1 VKEFQ
6 EGKAVFKADLSG
18 KDKGPGKARGVF
30 YNPAMR
36 LSRDLHVAFAKQFDF
51 SGIMLDGL
59 AASGIRGIR
68 LNLEAGVNVEFC
80 DKSRIATEAIA
91 DNLKMNGIESKI
103 YNKRVE
109 DLLQDKKYDWI
120 DIDPFGTPAP
130 YLEAAL
136 KGLDDGGVLGVAAT
150 DTAVLCGAKPSVCK
164 RRYGAVT
171 MRKVA
176 AKEVGVR
183 ILLSRIHKIASEIDK
198 GIEPLLCY
206 SEGHHLR
213 VFVRLGEKKDIS
225 LKWITKNMR
234 IVDREEKD
242 AGGPLWVSKII
253 KADLVPV
260 IERDPNLKRSGEFKN
275 QTLWRL
281 LETLREE
288 ADGPPG
294 LHDINDIAKSA
305 GIGQTPQRIKIVE
318 SIRRLGFFA
327 SSSVFSPLGIK
338 TDASE
343 DIRNQAVKLAQSL

>member
-1 VKEFQ
+1 MKEFR
-6 EGKAVFKADLSG
+6 EGKAIFKANLSG
-18 KDKGPGKARGVF
+18 KDKGPGKAKGVF

-80 DKSRIATEAIA
+80 DSSRMATETIA
-91 DNLKMNGIESKI
+91 GNLEMNGIKSKI
-103 YNKRVE
+103 YNERVE
-109 DLLQDKKYDWI
+109 DLLQNRKYDWI

-130 YLEAAL
+130 YLKVAL
-136 KGLDDGGVLGVAAT
+136 KGLTDGGILGIAAT
-150 DTAVLCGAKPSVCK
+150 DTAVLCGAKPSICK
-164 RRYGAVT
+164 KRYGAVS
-171 MRKVA
+171 MRRVA

-183 ILLSRIHKIASEIDK
+183 ILLSRIHNIASGMDK

-213 VFVRLGEKKDIS
+213 VFVRLGERKDIA
-225 LKWITKNMR
+225 LKWITKDMR

-242 AGGPLWVSKII
+242 AGGPLWVRKII
-253 KADLVPV
+253 KAELIPESQDGVL
-260 IERDPNLKRSGEFKN
+260 G
-275 QTLWRL
+275 RL

-288 ADGPPG
+288 ANGPPG
-294 LHDINDIAKSA
+294 LHDINDIAKA
-305 GIGQTPQRIKIVE
+305 AEIGQTPQRIKIVE
-318 SIRRLGFFA
+318 SIRKLGSFA

-338 TDASE
+338 TDAPE

>member
-1 VKEFQ
+1 MKEFQ
-6 EGKAVFKADLSG
+6 EGKAVFKANLSG

-36 LSRDLHVAFAKQFDF
+36 LSRDLHVVFARQFDF
-51 SGIMLDGL
+51 NGIMLDGL

-80 DKSRIATEAIA
+80 DSSRVATETITE
-91 DNLKMNGIESKI
+91 NLKMNGIKSKI
-103 YNKRVE
+103 YNERVE
-109 DLLQDKKYDWI
+109 DLLQDRKYDWI

-136 KGLDDGGVLGVAAT
+136 KGLNDGGILGVAAT
-150 DTAVLCGAKPSVCK
+150 DTAVLCGAKPSICK
-164 RRYGAVT
+164 KRYGAVS
-171 MRKVA
+171 MRRVA

-183 ILLSRIHKIASEIDK
+183 ILLSQIHNIASGMGK

-213 VFVRLGEKKDIS
+213 VFVRLGERKDIA
-225 LKWITKNMR
+225 LKWITKDMR
-234 IVDREEKD
+234 IVDIEEKD
-242 AGGPLWVSKII
+242 AGGPLWVRKII
-253 KADLVPV
+253 KAELIPESQDGVL
-260 IERDPNLKRSGEFKN
+260 G
-275 QTLWRL
+275 RL

-288 ADGPPG
+288 ANGPPG
-294 LHDINDIAKSA
+294 LHDINDIAKAA

-318 SIRRLGFFA
+318 SIRKLGSFA

-338 TDASE
+338 TDAPE
-343 DIRNQAVKLAQSL
+343 DIRKQAVKLAQSL

>member
-6 EGKAVFKADLSG
+6 EGKAIFKANLSG
-18 KDKGPGKARGVF
+18 KDKGPGKAKGVF

-36 LSRDLHVAFAKQFDF
+36 LSRDLHVAFAKQFNF

-80 DKSRIATEAIA
+80 DSSRMATETIA
-91 DNLKMNGIESKI
+91 GNLEMNGIKSKI
-103 YNKRVE
+103 YNERVE
-109 DLLQDKKYDWI
+109 DLLQDRKYDWI
-120 DIDPFGTPAP
+120 DVDPFGTPAP

-136 KGLDDGGVLGVAAT
+136 KGLNDGGILGVAAT
-150 DTAVLCGAKPSVCK
+150 DTAVLCGAKPSICK
-164 RRYGAVT
+164 KRYGAVS
-171 MRKVA
+171 MRRVA

-183 ILLSRIHKIASEIDK
+183 ILLSMIHNIASGMGK

-213 VFVRLGEKKDIS
+213 VFVRLGERKDVI
-225 LKWITKNMR
+225 LKWITKDMR

-242 AGGPLWVSKII
+242 AGGPLWVRKII
-253 KADLVPV
+253 KAELIPESQDGVLG
-260 IERDPNLKRSGEFKN
+260 K
-275 QTLWRL
+275 L

-288 ADGPPG
+288 ANGPPG
-294 LHDINDIAKSA
+294 LHDINNIAKAA

-318 SIRRLGFFA
+318 SIRKLGSFA
-327 SSSVFSPLGIK
+327 SSSVFSSLGIK
-338 TDASE
+338 TDAPE

>member
-1 VKEFQ
+1 MKEFR
-6 EGKAVFKADLSG
+6 EGKAIFKANLSG
-18 KDKGPGKARGVF
+18 KDKGPGKAKGVF

-68 LNLEAGVNVEFC
+68 LNLEAGVNIEFC
-80 DKSRIATEAIA
+80 DSSRMATETIA
-91 DNLKMNGIESKI
+91 GNLEMNGIKSKI
-103 YNKRVE
+103 YNERVE
-109 DLLQDKKYDWI
+109 DLLQDRKYDWI

-136 KGLDDGGVLGVAAT
+136 KGLNDGGILGVAAT
-150 DTAVLCGAKPSVCK
+150 DTAVLCGAKPSICK
-164 RRYGAVT
+164 KRYGAVS
-171 MRKVA
+171 MRRVA

-183 ILLSRIHKIASEIDK
+183 ILLSRIHNIASEMGK

-213 VFVRLGEKKDIS
+213 VFVRLGERKDVT
-225 LKWITKNMR
+225 LKWISKDMR

-242 AGGPLWVSKII
+242 AGGPLWVRKII
-253 KADLVPV
+253 KAELIPESQDGVLG
-260 IERDPNLKRSGEFKN
+260 K
-275 QTLWRL
+275 L

-288 ADGPPG
+288 ANGPPG
-294 LHDINDIAKSA
+294 LHDINDIAKAA
-305 GIGQTPQRIKIVE
+305 GIGQTPQRNKIVE
-318 SIRRLGFFA
+318 SIRKLGSFA

-338 TDASE
+338 TDATE

>member
-6 EGKAVFKADLSG
+6 EGKAIFKANLSG
-18 KDKGPGKARGVF
+18 KDKGPGKAKGVF

-80 DKSRIATEAIA
+80 DCSRMATETIA
-91 DNLKMNGIESKI
+91 GNLEMNGIKSKI
-103 YNKRVE
+103 YNERVE
-109 DLLQDKKYDWI
+109 DLLQDRKYDWI

-136 KGLDDGGVLGVAAT
+136 KGLNDGGILGVAAT
-150 DTAVLCGAKPSVCK
+150 DTAVLCGAKPSICK
-164 RRYGAVT
+164 KRYGSVS
-171 MRKVA
+171 MRRVA
-176 AKEVGVR
+176 AKEMGVR
-183 ILLSRIHKIASEIDK
+183 ILLSRIHNIASGMDK

-213 VFVRLGEKKDIS
+213 VFVRLGERKDVT
-225 LKWITKNMR
+225 LKWITKDMR

-242 AGGPLWVSKII
+242 AGGPLWVRKII
-253 KADLVPV
+253 KAELIPESQDGVL
-260 IERDPNLKRSGEFKN
+260 G
-275 QTLWRL
+275 RL

-288 ADGPPG
+288 ANGPPG
-294 LHDINDIAKSA
+294 LHDINNIAKAA

-318 SIRRLGFFA
+318 SIRKLGSFA

-338 TDASE
+338 TDATE

>member
-1 VKEFQ
+1 MKEFR
-6 EGKAVFKADLSG
+6 EGKAIFKANLSG
-18 KDKGPGKARGVF
+18 KDKGPGKAKGVF

-80 DKSRIATEAIA
+80 DSSRMATETIA
-91 DNLKMNGIESKI
+91 GNLEMNGIKSKI
-103 YNKRVE
+103 YNERVE
-109 DLLQDKKYDWI
+109 DLLQNRKYDWI

-130 YLEAAL
+130 YLKVAL
-136 KGLDDGGVLGVAAT
+136 KGLTDGGILGIAAT
-150 DTAVLCGAKPSVCK
+150 DTAVLCGAKPSICK
-164 RRYGAVT
+164 KRYGAVS
-171 MRKVA
+171 MRRVA

-183 ILLSRIHKIASEIDK
+183 ILLSRIHNIASGMDK

-213 VFVRLGEKKDIS
+213 VFVRLGERKDIA
-225 LKWITKNMR
+225 LKWITKDMR

-242 AGGPLWVSKII
+242 AGGPLWVRKII
-253 KADLVPV
+253 KAELIPESQDGVL
-260 IERDPNLKRSGEFKN
+260 G
-275 QTLWRL
+275 RL

-288 ADGPPG
+288 ANGPPG
-294 LHDINDIAKSA
+294 LHDINDIAKAA

-318 SIRRLGFFA
+318 SIRKLGSFA

-338 TDASE
+338 TDAPE

>member
-1 VKEFQ
+1 MKEFR
-6 EGKAVFKADLSG
+6 EGKAIFKANLSG
-18 KDKGPGKARGVF
+18 KDKGPGKAKGVF

-80 DKSRIATEAIA
+80 DSSRMATETITG
-91 DNLKMNGIESKI
+91 NLEMNGIKSKI
-103 YNKRVE
+103 YNERVE
-109 DLLQDKKYDWI
+109 DLLQNRKYDWI

-130 YLEAAL
+130 YLKVAL
-136 KGLDDGGVLGVAAT
+136 KGLTDGGILGIAAT
-150 DTAVLCGAKPSVCK
+150 DTAVLCGAKPSICK
-164 RRYGAVT
+164 KRYGAVS
-171 MRKVA
+171 MRRVA

-183 ILLSRIHKIASEIDK
+183 ILLSRIHNIASGMDK

-213 VFVRLGEKKDIS
+213 VFVRLGERKDIA
-225 LKWITKNMR
+225 LKWITKDMR

-242 AGGPLWVSKII
+242 AGGPLWVRKII
-253 KADLVPV
+253 KAELIPESQDGVL
-260 IERDPNLKRSGEFKN
+260 G
-275 QTLWRL
+275 RL

-288 ADGPPG
+288 ANGPPG
-294 LHDINDIAKSA
+294 LHDINDIAKA
-305 GIGQTPQRIKIVE
+305 AEIGQTPQRIKIVE
-318 SIRRLGFFA
+318 SIRKLGSFA

-338 TDASE
+338 TDAPE

>member
-1 VKEFQ
+1 MKEFQ
-6 EGKAVFKADLSG
+6 EGKAIFKANLSG
-18 KDKGPGKARGVF
+18 KDKGPGKAKGVF

-80 DKSRIATEAIA
+80 DSSRMATETIA
-91 DNLKMNGIESKI
+91 GNLEMNGIKSKI
-103 YNKRVE
+103 YNERVE
-109 DLLQDKKYDWI
+109 DLLQDRKYDWI
-120 DIDPFGTPAP
+120 DVDPFGTPAP

-136 KGLDDGGVLGVAAT
+136 KGLNDGGILGVAAT
-150 DTAVLCGAKPSVCK
+150 DTAVLCGAKPSICK
-164 RRYGAVT
+164 KRYGAVS
-171 MRKVA
+171 MRRVA

-183 ILLSRIHKIASEIDK
+183 ILLSMIHNIASGMGK

-213 VFVRLGEKKDIS
+213 VFVRLGERKDVI
-225 LKWITKNMR
+225 LKWITKDMR

-242 AGGPLWVSKII
+242 AGGPLWVRKII
-253 KADLVPV
+253 KAELIPESQDGVLG
-260 IERDPNLKRSGEFKN
+260 K
-275 QTLWRL
+275 L

-288 ADGPPG
+288 ANGPPG
-294 LHDINDIAKSA
+294 LHDINNIAKAA

-318 SIRRLGFFA
+318 SIRKLGSFA
-327 SSSVFSPLGIK
+327 SSSVFSSLGIK
-338 TDASE
+338 TDATE

>member
-1 VKEFQ
+1 MKEFQ
-6 EGKAVFKADLSG
+6 EGKAIFKANLSG
-18 KDKGPGKARGVF
+18 KDKGPGKAKGVF

-80 DKSRIATEAIA
+80 DSSKMATETIA
-91 DNLKMNGIESKI
+91 ENLKMNRIKGKIHNERIE
-103 YNKRVE
+103 N
-109 DLLQDKKYDWI
+109 LLQDRKYDWI

-136 KGLDDGGVLGVAAT
+136 KGLNEEGILGVAAT
-150 DTAVLCGAKPSVCK
+150 DTAVLCGAKPSICK
-164 RRYGAVT
+164 KRYGAVS
-171 MRKVA
+171 MRRVA

-183 ILLSRIHKIASEIDK
+183 ILLSKIHIIASGMGK

-213 VFVRLGEKKDIS
+213 VFVRLGKRNNVA
-225 LKWITKNMR
+225 LKWITEDMR

-242 AGGPLWVSKII
+242 AGGPLWVKKII
-253 KADLVPV
+253 KAELVPESQEG
-260 IERDPNLKRSGEFKN
+260 ILG
-275 QTLWRL
+275 RL

-288 ADGPPG
+288 ANGPPG
-294 LHDINDIAKSA
+294 LHDINDIAKTA

-318 SIRRLGFFA
+318 SIRKLGSFA

-338 TDASE
+338 TDAPE

>member
-1 VKEFQ
+1 MKEFQ
-6 EGKAVFKADLSG
+6 EGKAIFKANLSG
-18 KDKGPGKARGVF
+18 KDKGPGKAKGVF

-36 LSRDLHVAFAKQFDF
+36 LSRDLHVIFAKQFDF

-80 DKSRIATEAIA
+80 DSSRMATETIA
-91 DNLKMNGIESKI
+91 GNLEMNGIKSKI
-103 YNKRVE
+103 YNERVE
-109 DLLQDKKYDWI
+109 DLLQDRKYDWI
-120 DIDPFGTPAP
+120 DVDPFGTPAP

-136 KGLDDGGVLGVAAT
+136 KGLNDGGILGVAAT
-150 DTAVLCGAKPSVCK
+150 DTAVLCGAKPSICK
-164 RRYGAVT
+164 KRYGAVS
-171 MRKVA
+171 MRRVA

-183 ILLSRIHKIASEIDK
+183 ILLSMIHNIASGMGK

-213 VFVRLGEKKDIS
+213 VFVRLGERKDVI
-225 LKWITKNMR
+225 LKWITKDMR

-242 AGGPLWVSKII
+242 AGGPLWVRKII
-253 KADLVPV
+253 KAELIPESQDGVLG
-260 IERDPNLKRSGEFKN
+260 K
-275 QTLWRL
+275 L

-288 ADGPPG
+288 ANGPPG
-294 LHDINDIAKSA
+294 LHDINNIAKAA

-318 SIRRLGFFA
+318 SIRKLGSFA
-327 SSSVFSPLGIK
+327 SSSVFSSLGIK
-338 TDASE
+338 TDAPE

>member
-6 EGKAVFKADLSG
+6 EGKAIFKANLSG
-18 KDKGPGKARGVF
+18 KDKGPGKAKGVF

-36 LSRDLHVAFAKQFDF
+36 LSRDLHVAFAKQFNF

-80 DKSRIATEAIA
+80 DSSRMATETIA
-91 DNLKMNGIESKI
+91 GNLEMNGIKSKI
-103 YNKRVE
+103 YNERVE
-109 DLLQDKKYDWI
+109 DLLQDRKYDWI
-120 DIDPFGTPAP
+120 DVDPFGTPAP

-136 KGLDDGGVLGVAAT
+136 KGLNDGGILGVAAT
-150 DTAVLCGAKPSVCK
+150 DTAVLCGAKPSICK
-164 RRYGAVT
+164 KRYGAVS
-171 MRKVA
+171 MRRVA

-183 ILLSRIHKIASEIDK
+183 ILLSMIHNIASGMGK

-213 VFVRLGEKKDIS
+213 VFVRLGERKDVI
-225 LKWITKNMR
+225 LKWITKDMR

-242 AGGPLWVSKII
+242 AGGPLWVRKII
-253 KADLVPV
+253 KAELIPESQDGVLG
-260 IERDPNLKRSGEFKN
+260 K
-275 QTLWRL
+275 L

-288 ADGPPG
+288 ANGPPG
-294 LHDINDIAKSA
+294 LHDINNIAKAA

-318 SIRRLGFFA
+318 SIRKLGSFARDRKSTRLN
-327 SSSVFSPLGIK
+327 SSH
-338 TDASE
+338 
-343 DIRNQAVKLAQSL
+343 

>member
-6 EGKAVFKADLSG
+6 EGKAIFKANLSG
-18 KDKGPGKARGVF
+18 KDKGPGKAKGVF

-36 LSRDLHVAFAKQFDF
+36 LSRDLHVAFAKQFNF

-80 DKSRIATEAIA
+80 DSSRMATETIA
-91 DNLKMNGIESKI
+91 GNLEMNGIKSKI
-103 YNKRVE
+103 YNERVE
-109 DLLQDKKYDWI
+109 DLLQDRKYDWI
-120 DIDPFGTPAP
+120 DVDPFGTPAP
-130 YLEAAL
+130 YLKAAL
-136 KGLDDGGVLGVAAT
+136 KGLNDGGILGVAAT
-150 DTAVLCGAKPSVCK
+150 DTAVLCGAKPSICK
-164 RRYGAVT
+164 KRYGAVS
-171 MRKVA
+171 MRRVA

-183 ILLSRIHKIASEIDK
+183 ILLSMIHNIASGMGK

-213 VFVRLGEKKDIS
+213 VFVRLGERKDVI
-225 LKWITKNMR
+225 LKWITKDMR

-242 AGGPLWVSKII
+242 AGGPLWVRKII
-253 KADLVPV
+253 KAELIPESQDGVLG
-260 IERDPNLKRSGEFKN
+260 K
-275 QTLWRL
+275 L

-288 ADGPPG
+288 ANGPPG
-294 LHDINDIAKSA
+294 LHDINNIAKAA

-318 SIRRLGFFA
+318 SIRKLGSFA
-327 SSSVFSPLGIK
+327 SSSVFSSLGIK
-338 TDASE
+338 TDAPE

>member
-1 VKEFQ
+1 VKEFR
-6 EGKAVFKADLSG
+6 EGKAIFKANLSG
-18 KDKGPGKARGVF
+18 KDKGPGKAKGVF

-36 LSRDLHVAFAKQFDF
+36 LSRDLHVIFAKQFDF

-68 LNLEAGVNVEFC
+68 LNLEAGVNAEFC
-80 DKSRIATEAIA
+80 DSSRMATETIA
-91 DNLKMNGIESKI
+91 GNLEMNGIKSKI
-103 YNKRVE
+103 YNERVE
-109 DLLQDKKYDWI
+109 DLLQDRKYDWI

-136 KGLDDGGVLGVAAT
+136 EGLSDGGILGVAAT
-150 DTAVLCGAKPSVCK
+150 DTAVLCGAKPSICK
-164 RRYGAVT
+164 KRYGAVS
-171 MRKVA
+171 MRRVA

-183 ILLSRIHKIASEIDK
+183 ILLSRIHNIASEMGK

-213 VFVRLGEKKDIS
+213 VFVRLGERKDIT
-225 LKWITKNMR
+225 LKWITKDMR

-242 AGGPLWVSKII
+242 AGGPLWVRKII
-253 KADLVPV
+253 KAELIPESQDGVL
-260 IERDPNLKRSGEFKN
+260 G
-275 QTLWRL
+275 RL

-288 ADGPPG
+288 ANGPPG
-294 LHDINDIAKSA
+294 LHDINDIAKAA
-305 GIGQTPQRIKIVE
+305 GIGQTPQRTKIVE
-318 SIRRLGFFA
+318 SIRKLGSFA

-338 TDASE
+338 TDAPE

>member
-6 EGKAVFKADLSG
+6 EGKAIFKANLSG
-18 KDKGPGKARGVF
+18 KDKGPGKAKGVF

-36 LSRDLHVAFAKQFDF
+36 LSRDLHVAFAKQFNF

-80 DKSRIATEAIA
+80 DSSRMATETIA
-91 DNLKMNGIESKI
+91 GNLEMNGIKSKI
-103 YNKRVE
+103 YNERVE
-109 DLLQDKKYDWI
+109 DLLQDRKYDWI
-120 DIDPFGTPAP
+120 DVDPFGTPAP
-130 YLEAAL
+130 YLKAAL
-136 KGLDDGGVLGVAAT
+136 KGLNDGGILGVAAT
-150 DTAVLCGAKPSVCK
+150 DTAVLCGAKPSICMK
-164 RRYGAVT
+164 RYGAVS
-171 MRKVA
+171 MRRVA

-183 ILLSRIHKIASEIDK
+183 ILLSMIHNIASGMGK

-213 VFVRLGEKKDIS
+213 VFVRLGERKDVI
-225 LKWITKNMR
+225 LKWITKDMR

-242 AGGPLWVSKII
+242 AGGPLWVRKII
-253 KADLVPV
+253 KAELIPESQDGVLG
-260 IERDPNLKRSGEFKN
+260 K
-275 QTLWRL
+275 L

-288 ADGPPG
+288 ANGPPG
-294 LHDINDIAKSA
+294 LHDINNIAKAA

-318 SIRRLGFFA
+318 SIRKLGSFA
-327 SSSVFSPLGIK
+327 SSSVFSSLGIK
-338 TDASE
+338 TDAPE

>member
-1 VKEFQ
+1 MKEFR
-6 EGKAVFKADLSG
+6 EGKAIFKANLSG
-18 KDKGPGKARGVF
+18 KDKGPGKAKGVF

-36 LSRDLHVAFAKQFDF
+36 LSRDLHVIFAKQFDF

-80 DKSRIATEAIA
+80 DSSRMATETIA
-91 DNLKMNGIESKI
+91 GNLEMNGIKSKI
-103 YNKRVE
+103 YNERVE
-109 DLLQDKKYDWI
+109 DLLQDRKYDWI

-136 KGLDDGGVLGVAAT
+136 EGLSDGGILGVAAT
-150 DTAVLCGAKPSVCK
+150 DTAVLCGAKPSICK
-164 RRYGAVT
+164 KRYGAVS
-171 MRKVA
+171 MRRVA

-183 ILLSRIHKIASEIDK
+183 ILLSRIHNIASEMGK

-213 VFVRLGEKKDIS
+213 VFVRLGERKDIA
-225 LKWITKNMR
+225 LKWITKDMR

-242 AGGPLWVSKII
+242 AGGPLWVRKII
-253 KADLVPV
+253 KAELIPESQDGVL
-260 IERDPNLKRSGEFKN
+260 G
-275 QTLWRL
+275 RL

-288 ADGPPG
+288 ANGPPG
-294 LHDINDIAKSA
+294 LHDINDIAKAA
-305 GIGQTPQRIKIVE
+305 GIGQTPQRNKIVE
-318 SIRRLGFFA
+318 SIRKMGSFA

-338 TDASE
+338 TDAPE

>member
-6 EGKAVFKADLSG
+6 EGKAIFKANLSG
-18 KDKGPGKARGVF
+18 KDKGPGKAKGVF

-80 DKSRIATEAIA
+80 DSSKMATETIA
-91 DNLKMNGIESKI
+91 ENLKMNRIKGKI
-103 YNKRVE
+103 HNEHVE
-109 DLLQDKKYDWI
+109 DLLQNRKYDWI

-136 KGLDDGGVLGVAAT
+136 KGLNEEGILGVAAT
-150 DTAVLCGAKPSVCK
+150 DTAVLCGAKPSICK
-164 RRYGAVT
+164 KRYGAVS
-171 MRKVA
+171 MRRVA

-183 ILLSRIHKIASEIDK
+183 ILLSRIHNIASGMGK

-213 VFVRLGEKKDIS
+213 VFVRLGKRNDVT
-225 LKWITKNMR
+225 LKWITKGMK

-242 AGGPLWVSKII
+242 AAGPLWVRKII
-253 KADLVPV
+253 KSELIPESQEG
-260 IERDPNLKRSGEFKN
+260 ILG
-275 QTLWRL
+275 RL

-288 ADGPPG
+288 ANGPPG
-294 LHDINDIAKSA
+294 LHDINDIAKAA
-305 GIGQTPQRIKIVE
+305 GIGQTPQRTKIVG
-318 SIRRLGFFA
+318 SIQKLGSFA

-338 TDASE
+338 TDAP
-343 DIRNQAVKLAQSL
+343 DHIRNQAVKLAQSL

>member
-1 VKEFQ
+1 MKEFR
-6 EGKAVFKADLSG
+6 EGKAIFKANLSG
-18 KDKGPGKARGVF
+18 KDKGPGKAKGVF

-36 LSRDLHVAFAKQFDF
+36 LSRDLHVVFAKQFDF

-80 DKSRIATEAIA
+80 DSSKMATETIA
-91 DNLKMNGIESKI
+91 ENLKMNRIKGKI
-103 YNKRVE
+103 HNEHVE
-109 DLLQDKKYDWI
+109 DLLQNRKYDWI

-136 KGLDDGGVLGVAAT
+136 KGLNEEGILGVAAT
-150 DTAVLCGAKPSVCK
+150 DTAVLCGAKPSICK
-164 RRYGAVT
+164 KRYGAVS
-171 MRKVA
+171 MRRVA

-183 ILLSRIHKIASEIDK
+183 ILLSKIHIIASGMGK

-213 VFVRLGEKKDIS
+213 VFVRLGKRNNVA
-225 LKWITKNMR
+225 LKWITEDMR

-242 AGGPLWVSKII
+242 AGGPLWVKKII
-253 KADLVPV
+253 KAELVPESQEG
-260 IERDPNLKRSGEFKN
+260 ILG
-275 QTLWRL
+275 RL

-288 ADGPPG
+288 ANGPPG
-294 LHDINDIAKSA
+294 LHDINDIAKTA

-318 SIRRLGFFA
+318 SIRKLGSFA

-338 TDASE
+338 TDAPE

>member
-1 VKEFQ
+1 MKEFR
-6 EGKAVFKADLSG
+6 EGRAIFKANLSG
-18 KDKGPGKARGVF
+18 KDRGPGKAKGVF

-51 SGIMLDGL
+51 RGIMLDGL

-80 DKSRIATEAIA
+80 DSSRMATETIA
-91 DNLKMNGIESKI
+91 ENLKINGIKSEI
-103 YNKRVE
+103 YNERVE
-109 DLLQDKKYDWI
+109 ELLQDRKYDWI

-136 KGLDDGGVLGVAAT
+136 KGLNDGGILGIAAT
-150 DTAVLCGAKPSVCK
+150 DTAVLCGAKPSICK
-164 RRYGAVT
+164 KRYGAVS
-171 MRKVA
+171 MRRVA

-183 ILLSRIHKIASEIDK
+183 ILLSRIHNIASEMGK
-198 GIEPLLCY
+198 GIEPLLSY

-213 VFVRLGEKKDIS
+213 VFVRLGERKDVT
-225 LKWITKNMR
+225 LKWITRDMK

-242 AGGPLWVSKII
+242 AGGPLWVKKII
-253 KADLVPV
+253 KTDLIPESQEG
-260 IERDPNLKRSGEFKN
+260 ILG
-275 QTLWRL
+275 RL

-288 ADGPPG
+288 ASGPPG
-294 LHDINDIAKSA
+294 LHDINDIAKAA

-318 SIRRLGFFA
+318 SIRKLGSFA

-338 TDASE
+338 TDAPE
-343 DIRNQAVKLAQSL
+343 DIRSQAVKLAQSL

>member
-1 VKEFQ
+1 MKEFQ
-6 EGKAVFKADLSG
+6 EGKAIFKANLSG
-18 KDKGPGKARGVF
+18 KDKGPGKVKGVF

-36 LSRDLHVAFAKQFDF
+36 LSRDLHVAFAKQFNF

-80 DKSRIATEAIA
+80 DSSRMATETIA
-91 DNLKMNGIESKI
+91 GNLEMNGIKSKI
-103 YNKRVE
+103 YNERVE
-109 DLLQDKKYDWI
+109 DLLQDRKYDWI
-120 DIDPFGTPAP
+120 DVDPFGTPAP

-136 KGLDDGGVLGVAAT
+136 KGLNDGGILGVAAT
-150 DTAVLCGAKPSVCK
+150 DTAVLCGAKPSICMK
-164 RRYGAVT
+164 RYGAVS
-171 MRKVA
+171 MRRVA

-183 ILLSRIHKIASEIDK
+183 ILLSMIHNIASGMGK

-213 VFVRLGEKKDIS
+213 VFVRLGERKDVT
-225 LKWITKNMR
+225 LKWITKDMR

-242 AGGPLWVSKII
+242 AGGPLWVRKII
-253 KADLVPV
+253 KAELIPESQDGVL
-260 IERDPNLKRSGEFKN
+260 G
-275 QTLWRL
+275 RL

-288 ADGPPG
+288 ANGPPG
-294 LHDINDIAKSA
+294 LHDINNIAKAA

-318 SIRRLGFFA
+318 SIRKLGSFA

-338 TDASE
+338 TDATE

>member
-1 VKEFQ
+1 MKEFQ
-6 EGKAVFKADLSG
+6 EGKAIFKANLSG
-18 KDKGPGKARGVF
+18 KDKGPGKAKGVF

-68 LNLEAGVNVEFC
+68 LNLEAGVNIEFC
-80 DKSRIATEAIA
+80 DSSRMATETIA
-91 DNLKMNGIESKI
+91 WNLEMNGIKSKI
-103 YNKRVE
+103 YNERVE
-109 DLLQDKKYDWI
+109 DLLQDRKYDWI

-136 KGLDDGGVLGVAAT
+136 KGLNDGGILGVAAT
-150 DTAVLCGAKPSVCK
+150 DTAVLCGAKPSICK
-164 RRYGAVT
+164 KRYGSVS
-171 MRKVA
+171 MRRVA
-176 AKEVGVR
+176 AKEMGVR
-183 ILLSRIHKIASEIDK
+183 ILLSRIHNIASGMDK

-213 VFVRLGEKKDIS
+213 VFVRLGERKDVT
-225 LKWITKNMR
+225 LKWITKDMR

-242 AGGPLWVSKII
+242 AGGPLWVRKII
-253 KADLVPV
+253 KAELIPESQDGVL
-260 IERDPNLKRSGEFKN
+260 G
-275 QTLWRL
+275 RL

-288 ADGPPG
+288 ANGPPG
-294 LHDINDIAKSA
+294 LHDINNIAKAA

-318 SIRRLGFFA
+318 SIRKLGSFA

-338 TDASE
+338 TDATE

>member
-1 VKEFQ
+1 MKKFQ
-6 EGKAVFKADLSG
+6 EGKAIFKANLSG
-18 KDKGPGKARGVF
+18 KDKGPGKAKGVF

-80 DKSRIATEAIA
+80 DSSKMATETIA
-91 DNLKMNGIESKI
+91 ENLKMNRIKGKI
-103 YNKRVE
+103 HNEHVE
-109 DLLQDKKYDWI
+109 DLLQNRKYDWI

-136 KGLDDGGVLGVAAT
+136 KGLNEEGILGVAAP
-150 DTAVLCGAKPSVCK
+150 DTAVLCGAKPSICK
-164 RRYGAVT
+164 KRYGAVS
-171 MRKVA
+171 MRRVA

-183 ILLSRIHKIASEIDK
+183 ILLSKIHIIASGMGK

-213 VFVRLGEKKDIS
+213 VFVRLGKRNNVA
-225 LKWITKNMR
+225 LKWITEDMR

-242 AGGPLWVSKII
+242 AGGPLWVKKII
-253 KADLVPV
+253 KAELVPESQEG
-260 IERDPNLKRSGEFKN
+260 ILG
-275 QTLWRL
+275 RL

-288 ADGPPG
+288 AEGPPG
-294 LHDINDIAKSA
+294 LHDINDIAKAA
-305 GIGQTPQRIKIVE
+305 GIGQTPRRIKIVE
-318 SIRRLGFFA
+318 SIQKLGSFA

-343 DIRNQAVKLAQSL
+343 DIQNQAVKLAQSL

>member
-1 VKEFQ
+1 MKEFQ
-6 EGKAVFKADLSG
+6 EGKAIFKANLSG

-68 LNLEAGVNVEFC
+68 LNLEAGVIVEFC
-80 DKSRIATEAIA
+80 DSSRMATETIA
-91 DNLKMNGIESKI
+91 GNLEMNGIKSKI
-103 YNKRVE
+103 YNERVE
-109 DLLQDKKYDWI
+109 DLLQDRKYDWI
-120 DIDPFGTPAP
+120 DVDPFGTPAP

-136 KGLDDGGVLGVAAT
+136 KGLNDGGILGVAAT
-150 DTAVLCGAKPSVCK
+150 DTAVLCGAKPSICK
-164 RRYGAVT
+164 KRYGAVS
-171 MRKVA
+171 MRRVA

-183 ILLSRIHKIASEIDK
+183 ILLSMIHNIASGMGK

-213 VFVRLGEKKDIS
+213 VFVRLGERKDVI
-225 LKWITKNMR
+225 LKWITKDMR

-242 AGGPLWVSKII
+242 AGGPLWVRKII
-253 KADLVPV
+253 KAELIPESQDGVLG
-260 IERDPNLKRSGEFKN
+260 K
-275 QTLWRL
+275 L

-288 ADGPPG
+288 ANGPPG
-294 LHDINDIAKSA
+294 LHDINNIAKAA

-318 SIRRLGFFA
+318 SIRKLGSFA
-327 SSSVFSPLGIK
+327 SSSVFSSLGIK
-338 TDASE
+338 TDAPE

>member
-1 VKEFQ
+1 MKEFQ
-6 EGKAVFKADLSG
+6 EGKAIFKANLSG
-18 KDKGPGKARGVF
+18 KDKGPGKAKGVF

-80 DKSRIATEAIA
+80 DSSKMATETIA
-91 DNLKMNGIESKI
+91 ENLKMNRIKGKI
-103 YNKRVE
+103 HNEHVE
-109 DLLQDKKYDWI
+109 DLLQNRKYDWI

-136 KGLDDGGVLGVAAT
+136 KGLNKEGILGVAAT
-150 DTAVLCGAKPSVCK
+150 DTAVLCGAKPSICK
-164 RRYGAVT
+164 KRYGAVS
-171 MRKVA
+171 MRRVA

-183 ILLSRIHKIASEIDK
+183 ILLSKIHIIASGMGK

-213 VFVRLGEKKDIS
+213 VFVRLGKRNNVA
-225 LKWITKNMR
+225 LKWITEDMR

-242 AGGPLWVSKII
+242 AGGPLWVKKII
-253 KADLVPV
+253 KAELVPKSQ
-260 IERDPNLKRSGEFKN
+260 ERILG
-275 QTLWRL
+275 RL

-288 ADGPPG
+288 ANGPPG
-294 LHDINDIAKSA
+294 LHDINDIAKTA

-318 SIRRLGFFA
+318 SIRKLGSFA

-338 TDASE
+338 TDAPE

>member
-1 VKEFQ
+1 MKEFQ
-6 EGKAVFKADLSG
+6 EGKAIFKANLSG
-18 KDKGPGKARGVF
+18 KDKGPGKAKGVF

-80 DKSRIATEAIA
+80 DSSKMATETIA
-91 DNLKMNGIESKI
+91 ENLKMNRIKGKI
-103 YNKRVE
+103 HNEHVE
-109 DLLQDKKYDWI
+109 DLLQNRKYDWI

-136 KGLDDGGVLGVAAT
+136 KGLNKEGILGVAAT
-150 DTAVLCGAKPSVCK
+150 DTAVLCGAKPSICK
-164 RRYGAVT
+164 KRYGAVS
-171 MRKVA
+171 MRRVA

-183 ILLSRIHKIASEIDK
+183 ILLSRIHNIASGMGK

-213 VFVRLGEKKDIS
+213 VFVRLGKRNDVT
-225 LKWITKNMR
+225 LKWITKDMR

-242 AGGPLWVSKII
+242 AAGPLWVKKII
-253 KADLVPV
+253 KAELIPESQEG
-260 IERDPNLKRSGEFKN
+260 ILG
-275 QTLWRL
+275 RL

-288 ADGPPG
+288 ANGPPG
-294 LHDINDIAKSA
+294 LHDINDIAKAA
-305 GIGQTPQRIKIVE
+305 GIGQTPQRNKIVE
-318 SIRRLGFFA
+318 SIRKLGSFA

-338 TDASE
+338 TDAPE